1 MGLHIIGNIWNFLF
15 ENNTKY
21 IYLFFNFIIIHRILI
36 WQQGVL
42 VRFLE
47 KPISGEHLFIKW
59 E

>member
-47 KPISGEHLFIKW
+47 KPFQGSTYS
-59 E
+59 